1 MEPWDEIAKQLKEFR
16 RENAKQF
23 GELRNE
29 VAELK
34 KRQSE
39 ILSRLGS
46 GEPPRREEKKR
57 VVEEKR
63 DAERPLEMY
72 CAECF
77 ELRPIIEPKRI
88 ELPDGSMA
96 TQGRCSVCGT
106 TVFRMAS
113 MSGVLTSD
121 TDTNSTRHR
130 R

>member
-23 GELRNE
+23 GELKNE
-29 VAELK
+29 IAEIK
-34 KRQSE
+34 QRQSE
-39 ILSRLGS
+39 ILSKLGS
-46 GEPPRREEKKR
+46 GEPPRREDKKK

-63 DAERPLEMY
+63 EAERPLEMY

-106 TVFRMAS
+106 MVFRMAT
-113 MSGVLTSD
+113 MTGVLTSD

>member
-1 MEPWDEIAKQLKEFR
+1 MERLDEIAKQLKEFR

-29 VAELK
+29 IAELK
-34 KRQSE
+34 QKQSE
-39 ILSRLGS
+39 ILSKLGS
-46 GEPPRREEKKR
+46 GEPPRREDKKK

-63 DAERPLEMY
+63 EAERSLEMY
-72 CAECF
+72 CADCF

-88 ELPDGSMA
+88 ELPDGSIA

-106 TVFRMAS
+106 TVFRMAT
-113 MSGVLTSD
+113 MTGVLTSD
-121 TDTNSTRHR
+121 TDTNSGRHR